1 MSIRRDKVKA
11 LAQRPGTAGEE
22 QAAVAALGRMP
33 VPTAQRERLTERVVA
48 ALPAPSTNAKVY
60 RDGRSKTGNDYVPGF
75 GVRVTPA
82 GTKSFVLNYAGDKR
96 KTIGPWPM
104 WSVEAARAEATEL
117 WHKIQTGS
125 DPAKEDRERR
135 QAQTVA
141 ELCDVFLKDRADKRS
156 ATLRMYNQTIN
167 AEIKPVLG
175 RHKAA
180 SIEGRHIRDLHRE
193 IATRERR
200 HIDKET
206 GREVVVKGAPY
217 QANRTLATLKAVFNM
232 AIRDDI
238 IAKNP
243 CTGIKPK
250 PEQQRKRYL
259 KPDELTRLHPALD
272 AHKDQHVADLF
283 RLILTTGARIGEWV
297 QTPFRDTPARWLDLD
312 LRSGIWTKPTSTKE
326 GRESTITLNKA
337 ALAVLRKYH
346 PGRASDEAFVFP
358 GVTYDSIRD
367 DWKQLMQAARITDF
381 RRHDL
386 RHTFASSVLK
396 GSKNLVAVKEL
407 LGHANIQTT
416 SRYLHVLDE
425 DLRAASEAAGK
436 LLAKKRPRVKAG

>member
-33 VPTAQRERLTERVVA
+33 IPTAQRERLTERVVA

-96 KTIGPWPM
+96 CTIGPWPV
-104 WSVEAARAEATEL
+104 WTVEGARAEAKEL

-141 ELCDVFLKDRADKRS
+141 ELCDAFLKDRADKRP
-156 ATLRMYNQTIN
+156 ATLRMYRQIIKK
-167 AEIKPVLG
+167 EIKHALG
-175 RHKAA
+175 RHKAV
-180 SIEGRHIRDLHRE
+180 SVDRNHIKDLLRE
-193 IATRERR
+193 IAAR
-200 HIDKET
+200 
-206 GREVVVKGAPY
+206 GATY
-217 QANRTLATLKAVFNM
+217 QANRVLSTCKAIFNLA
-232 AIRDDI
+232 IQDDVI
-238 IAKNP
+238 SKNP
-243 CTGIKPK
+243 CIGIEAK
-250 PEQQRKRYL
+250 PEQKRKRYL
-259 KPDELTRLHPALD
+259 KPDELPHLHAALD
-272 AHKDQHVADLF
+272 AHKDQRVADLF
-283 RLILTTGARIGEWV
+283 RLLLWTGARIGEWV
-297 QTPFRDTPARWLDLD
+297 QTVDRDTPARWLDLD
-312 LRSGIWTKPTSTKE
+312 LRSGIWTKPMTTKE
-326 GRESTITLNKA
+326 KRESTITLSKPVL
-337 ALAVLRKYH
+337 ALLRKYH
-346 PGRASDEAFVFP
+346 PSRASDQAFVF
-358 GVTYDSIRD
+358 GCTYDSIKD
-367 DWKQLMQAARITDF
+367 DWKQLLQEAGITDF

-436 LLAKKRPRVKAG
+436 LLAKKRPRAR